1 MLRCIRS
8 GTRRCA
14 VRIICVSESGEN
26 LGRLGTKPPDSYARN
41 NPSQLRRR
49 SPSNRH
55 RQDRRYNTEVLLCPI
70 SFQRLFFLSL
80 SRTYKIPAIVID
92 RGNLGLE
99 IYTSLTLDNVMIAK
113 TLVPRYILEDPL
125 AVHVDPGFLE
135 AENAAR
141 GKVDAGIIE
150 IVAHGN
156 LREC

>member
-1 MLRCIRS
+1 MYETIRVNYDEGRRPI
-8 GTRRCA
+8 GTDKIVGIIWKSFCA
-14 VRIICVSESGEN
+14 
-26 LGRLGTKPPDSYARN
+26 
-41 NPSQLRRR
+41 
-49 SPSNRH
+49 
-55 RQDRRYNTEVLLCPI
+55 
-70 SFQRLFFLSL
+70 LFPFNDYSFLSRTL

-99 IYTSLTLDNVMIAK
+99 IYTTLTLDNVMVAK

-135 AENAAR
+135 AENTAR

-156 LREC
+156 LREMLVENV